1 VDDILAALAEEA
13 PAPSADG
20 KCKVKRWLDAL
31 DPDRPGREALIEA
44 VETTYDPEDPGTK
57 TLLQTA
63 RVLKRLGLSTTY
75 LAVGDHRAGRCRC
88 GD

>member
-44 VETTYDPEDPGTK
+44 VETTYD
-57 TLLQTA
+57 
-63 RVLKRLGLSTTY
+63 LKRLGLSTTY